1 MNAVPPPRTRQRVQA
16 AALIV
21 LLAASSLE
29 IWAVA
34 GGLEFLRDGL
44 LALIALTMIVVA
56 ARG

>member
-1 MNAVPPPRTRQRVQA
+1 MSRVPRAKTRPPVQA
-16 AALIV
+16 AALVV
-21 LLAASSLE
+21 LLAASGLE

-34 GGLEFLRDGL
+34 GELDLLRDGL